1 MPQLEDLA
9 KSDLTRGIAIG
20 LGAAVLI
27 PIAAVVLAPYL
38 KPAARTA
45 LKFGILGLEK
55 AREAAA
61 SLAETLEDMNAE
73 VQDELRA
80 ARAAR
85 HAAPE
90 PAEPTIS
97 PRDGSPRDTAA

>member
-1 MPQLEDLA
+1 MSQMEDLA

-45 LKFGILGLEK
+45 LKLGILGLEK

-61 SLAETLEDMNAE
+61 SLAETLEDVNAE

-85 HAAPE
+85 HAASE
-90 PAEPTIS
+90 PADPSIS
-97 PRDGSPRDTAA
+97 PGNGNPRDTAE